1 MAETAFEKPL
11 FHDRIAVVTGAGSGI
26 GRAISCSLAYQ
37 GATVCL
43 VGRRTEPLN
52 TIAQELP
59 ADVPVPIS
67 CPTDLTSDTAIDQ
80 LVTQIQ
86 QKWGYLDLLVHS
98 AGVFAM
104 GRIDTA
110 PIAEFDRQYRTNVRA
125 PYLLTQRLLPMLKS
139 RQGQVVFIN
148 STVGLSP
155 SRAGVCQYAATKH
168 ALKAVADSLREE
180 VNADGIRVLSIY
192 PGRTASPM
200 QAEIHAMEGKPYY
213 PDRLIQPETIA
224 DLVLHTLSLP
234 RNIEVTDITTRP
246 LAKPQ
251 SA

>member
-1 MAETAFEKPL
+1 MAETELEKTR
-11 FHDRIAVVTGAGSGI
+11 FHDRVAVVTGAGSGI
-26 GRAISCSLAYQ
+26 GRAIACSLAYQ

-43 VGRRTEPLN
+43 VGRRAEPLN

-67 CPTDLTSDTAIDQ
+67 YPTDLTSDAAIDQ

-86 QKWGYLDLLVHS
+86 QRFGSLDLLVHS

-110 PIAEFDRQYRTNVRA
+110 SIAEFDRQYRTNVRA
-125 PYLLTQRLLPMLKS
+125 PYLLTQHLLPMLKA
-139 RQGQVVFIN
+139 RQGQVVFVN
-148 STVGLSP
+148 STAGLNP
-155 SRAGVCQYAATKH
+155 SRAGVCQYTATKH

-200 QAEIHAMEGKPYY
+200 QAEIHAMEGKPYQ
-213 PDRLIQPETIA
+213 PDRLIQPDTIA
-224 DLVLHTLSLP
+224 DLVIHALSLP

-246 LAKPQ
+246 LAKP
-251 SA
+251 